1 MGGRVGV
8 SECRYPQTPEES
20 IACPRTVATGDCE
33 QLNMGA
39 ENQIQVLQKSNTL
52 LATVISPAPFFS
64 YCDVSSLNHHFYYLT
79 FIN

>member
-20 IACPRTVATGDCE
+20 IACPTTVATGDCE

-39 ENQIQVLQKSNTL
+39 ENQIQVLQKRTH
-52 LATVISPAPFFS
+52 TPS
-64 YCDVSSLNHHFYYLT
+64 YCHLSGSILLLWWRVFFEPSFLLFDFH
-79 FIN
+79 